1 MDVYPICNKILD
13 TLVHIYLYVKCDF
26 KTNCFVHYLNIKES
40 SLFINQ
46 IWLLFFLN
54 NEMHYFLHETEK
66 R

>member
-1 MDVYPICNKILD
+1 MDVYPLCNKILD

-46 IWLLFFLN
+46 IWLFL
-54 NEMHYFLHETEK
+54 K
-66 R
+66 KK